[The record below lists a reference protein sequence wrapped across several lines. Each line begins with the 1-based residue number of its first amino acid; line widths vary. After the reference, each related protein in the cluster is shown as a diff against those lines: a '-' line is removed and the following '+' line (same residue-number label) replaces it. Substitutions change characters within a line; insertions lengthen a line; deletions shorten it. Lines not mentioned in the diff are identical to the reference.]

1 MCGIVGFVNAN
12 SRPASRELLER
23 MNACIVHRGPDE
35 DGFFVHESV
44 ALAMRR
50 LAIIDLAGGQQPI
63 FNQDKSSVIVFNGE
77 IYNFQEL
84 KKDLEARG
92 HEFSTNCD
100 TEVIVHLYDEYGAD
114 CVQYLRGMFA
124 FAIWDFK
131 DKSLFAARDR
141 VGKKPLLYSHQTD
154 GSLIFG
160 SEFTAVLSHPA
171 LTREVDYE
179 AIDNYLSYLCVP
191 APLTAFKQ
199 IRKLEP
205 GHWLRWKDGK
215 IETKRYWSPNF
226 SKKIKITEEEAIEE
240 TTRILR
246 EATKLR
252 LISEVPLGAFLSGG
266 VDSSAVVAL
275 MAQESAT
282 PVKTFSIGFE
292 EQDYS
297 ELKYAQK
304 VAAHLGA
311 EYNEFI
317 VRPNALDVLP
327 TLVEHY
333 GEPYA
338 DPSAIPTYYVSK
350 ETRRYVTVALNGDGG
365 DESFVGYER
374 HVAMKFAETYHKLP
388 RALRTRLIEPSITA
402 IPSPTNFRNRFVRF
416 QRFLRA
422 ASMPKAERYFLWL
435 STFDGDAKRE
445 LYSENLKRLTTG
457 SNPLEFFAKYISH
470 SNGKGIIDTV
480 LLTDLMN
487 YLPNDLL
494 VKVDIASMAN
504 SLEARSPF
512 LDHKVIEFAASLPE
526 NIKQQGRDTKSLL
539 KKVAARLV
547 PRDVVYRQKMGFGV
561 PLKYWLGNELQ
572 GFTREVLLSE
582 KAQKRGLF
590 DARMVEKLIDE
601 QRRDAKDNSWKI
613 WTLLML
619 ELWFQRFID

>member
-1 MCGIVGFVNAN
+1 MCGIVGFVNSN
-12 SRPASRELLER
+12 SRPASREILER

-35 DGFFVHESV
+35 DGFYANENV

-50 LAIIDLAGGQQPI
+50 LAIIDLVGGQQPI
-63 FNQDKSSVIVFNGE
+63 FNQDKSSLIVFNGE
-77 IYNFQEL
+77 IYNFQTL
-84 KKDLEARG
+84 RADLEKQG
-92 HEFSTNCD
+92 DKFSTNSD
-100 TEVIVHLYDEYGAD
+100 TEVILHLYDRYGAD

-124 FAIWDFK
+124 FAIWDER
-131 DKSLFAARDR
+131 DKSLFLARDR
-141 VGKKPLLYSHQTD
+141 VGKKPILYSHQD
-154 GSLIFG
+154 NGDLIFG
-160 SEFTAVLSHPA
+160 SEFTALLSHPSIS
-171 LTREVDYE
+171 REVDFE
-179 AIDNYLSYLCVP
+179 AIDSYLSYLCVP
-191 APLTAFKQ
+191 APQTAFKQ

-205 GHWLRWKDGK
+205 AHWLRWKDGR
-215 IETKRYWSPNF
+215 IETRRYWQPDF
-226 SKKIKITEEEAIEE
+226 SKKIKISEEEAIEE

-246 EATKLR
+246 ESTKLR

-266 VDSSAVVAL
+266 VDSSIVVAL
-275 MAQESAT
+275 MAQESNS

-297 ELKYAQK
+297 ELKYAK
-304 VAAHLGA
+304 RVAEHIGA

-317 VRPNALDVLP
+317 VRPNALEILP

-338 DPSAIPTYYVSK
+338 DPSAIPTYYVSR
-350 ETRRYVTVALNGDGG
+350 ETRKYVTVALNGDGG

-388 RALRTRLIEPSITA
+388 KIIRSRLIEPSITA

-435 STFDGDAKRE
+435 STFDDNAKKE
-445 LYSENLKRLTTG
+445 LYSEDLQNNVSQ
-457 SNPLEFFAKYISH
+457 SNPISFLAKYISN
-470 SNGKGIIDTV
+470 SNGKGIIDTT
-480 LLTDLMN
+480 LFADLMN

-512 LDHKVIEFAASLPE
+512 LDHHLIEFAASLPE
-526 NIKQQGRDTKSLL
+526 NVKQQGKDTKSLL

-547 PRDVVYRQKMGFGV
+547 PKDVIYRPKMGFGV
-561 PLKYWLGNELQ
+561 PIKYWLGNELQ
-572 GFTREVLLSE
+572 SFTREVLLSE
-582 KAQKRGLF
+582 KAVKRGLF
-590 DARMVEKLIDE
+590 DRHVVERLIDE
-601 QRRDAKDNSWKI
+601 QKRDEKDNSWKI